1 MYSYKYRAWFSYFV
15 DIFLA
20 ISAHQYYN
28 NENNSKYFSF
38 KFIMF
43 NVNRY
48 RKSSYVR
55 VKFAFS
61 MVKQYA
67 LVLNMWMHDIY
78 LTKDL
83 IFLTVCTWF

>member
-1 MYSYKYRAWFSYFV
+1 
-15 DIFLA
+15 
-20 ISAHQYYN
+20 
-28 NENNSKYFSF
+28 
-38 KFIMF
+38 MF

-48 RKSSYVR
+48 RKSSYVC

-78 LTKDL
+78 PTKDL